1 MMANLPYQIMDSIE
15 KLGIGWDV
23 LLPLILFSLIFL
35 YVSGIVQRARYRISI
50 SKINIHNRF
59 KQYSYLDIMLN
70 PAGGMPF
77 MYAMSLVSIP
87 QYVFMLI
94 QFIHPENKWTS
105 GAIKALTVGRPLW
118 LVIYLVM
125 LFVLVLAFAFVNVS
139 GEQISESQSVS
150 NSVSASESASISES
164 QSVLNSESAS
174 TSASESSSEVK
185 DPKQKRGS
193 HALPKTGEEN
203 SSLSMI
209 FGALPT
215 ATGLAFLAKRK
226 KDEEGEDY

>member
-1 MMANLPYQIMDSIE
+1 
-15 KLGIGWDV
+15 
-23 LLPLILFSLIFL
+23 
-35 YVSGIVQRARYRISI
+35 
-50 SKINIHNRF
+50 
-59 KQYSYLDIMLN
+59 
-70 PAGGMPF
+70 

-94 QFIHPENKWTS
+94 QFMHPENKWAS
-105 GAIKALTVGRPLW
+105 EAIKALTVGRPLW

-125 LFVLVLAFAFVNVS
+125 LFVLGLAFAFVNVS

-164 QSVLNSESAS
+164 QSVSNSESASTSELISESQSVSNSESASESASISTSESISLSESQSASASVPESSSSSVSISAS

-209 FGALPT
+209 FGALAT